1 METVLDLIAMVYGA
15 ASDSSMWQRFLDA
28 FVLAM
33 NAQKGAFA
41 LTTLPSEGSA
51 ILRWCGW
58 TDEDIRVYSERYL
71 RNDPIRIRFEDLPE
85 GTVGTPQEFCPEHV
99 HSAAYQEFY
108 GPRDAHF
115 GCGGVFFRA
124 PGGNSI
130 INVMRVNSDGCF
142 EEKELAILRAL
153 MPHLRQA
160 ARIHVELT
168 SLRTQLATFTGHMNR
183 YPYPFLLTDP
193 QCKVIYSNPA
203 AMEVTREKDGLQIA
217 AGQLSMMS
225 PIANSRFRK
234 TVKEI
239 SANRNGQARWL
250 DIPRSPH
257 KLPFRL
263 LLTPVPY
270 SDALPLGLSG
280 PAAAVLIIDRQAHP
294 EPDASLLREVFSL
307 TPAEARVTGKLSQGQ
322 SADEIARQLGVS
334 VETVRTHIR
343 RALSKT
349 ATGRQGEL
357 ISLVLRTAHFARFE

>member
-41 LTTLPSEGSA
+41 LTTPPSEGSA
-51 ILRWCGW
+51 IFRWCGW
-58 TDEDIRVYSERYL
+58 NDEDIKVYSERYL
-71 RNDPIRIRFEDLPE
+71 RNDPLRIRFEALPE
-85 GTVGTPQEFCPEHV
+85 GTFGTPQDFCPEHV
-99 HSAAYQEFY
+99 NSVAYREFY

-115 GCGGVFFRA
+115 GCGGVFLCA
-124 PGGNSI
+124 PGGASI
-130 INVMRVNSDGCF
+130 INVMRARSDGRF
-142 EEKELAILRAL
+142 EEKELAILGAI

-160 ARIHVELT
+160 AMIHGEFT
-168 SLRTQLATFTGHMNR
+168 SLKTQLATFTGHMNR
-183 YPYPFLLTDP
+183 YPFPFLLTDP

-203 AMEVTREKDGLQIA
+203 AVEVAREKDGVQIA
-217 AGQLSMMS
+217 GEQLSMMS
-225 PIANSRFRK
+225 PAANSLFQK

-239 SANRNGQARWL
+239 SANRNVQVRWL
-250 DIPRSPH
+250 DIPRGPH

-270 SDALPLGLSG
+270 LGAMPLGLYG
-280 PAAAVLIIDRQAHP
+280 PSAAVLIIDRQAHP
-294 EPDASLLREVFSL
+294 EPDASVLREVFSL

-322 SADEIARQLGVS
+322 SAAEIARQLGVS

-357 ISLVLRTAHFARFE
+357 ISLVLRTAPFRPL